1 MWFITIPVILY
12 QLFFITVLVIGGLV
26 VRKTLFTLAALALL
40 WTATHVFFWPL
51 AVFQALVIVST
62 TSVMW
67 LSLRWREK
75 IKRPIQRRA
84 ERIEPVWEAR
94 LITQDRP
101 GGEGGGSGSQPNP
114 QAPAGPGHRPQ

>member
-26 VRKTLFTLAALALL
+26 GRKTLFTLATLALL

-51 AVFQALVIVST
+51 AVFQTLVIVST

-75 IKRPIQRRA
+75 TKRPIQGRA

-94 LITQDRP
+94 LISQDRP
-101 GGEGGGSGSQPNP
+101 GSEDGGSGSQPNP